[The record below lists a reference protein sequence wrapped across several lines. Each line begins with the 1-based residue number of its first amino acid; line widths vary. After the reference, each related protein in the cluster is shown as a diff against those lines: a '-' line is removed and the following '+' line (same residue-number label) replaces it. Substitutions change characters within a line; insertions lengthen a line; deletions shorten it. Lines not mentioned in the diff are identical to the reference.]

1 MAGQSSFMTVEA
13 ARRAQDR
20 IQVPGTHAQ
29 THGGKKQ
36 GKVNAAPKGTTT
48 GRSGK

>member
-13 ARRAQDR
+13 ARRAMDR
-20 IQVPGTHAQ
+20 IQVSGSHAQ

-36 GKVNAAPKGTTT
+36 GKPNAAPKGT
-48 GRSGK
+48 SGGK

>member
-20 IQVPGTHAQ
+20 IQVGGTHAQ

-36 GKVNAAPKGTTT
+36 GKKDAAPKGTTK
-48 GRSGK
+48 GGK